1 MSSLITALM
10 ELAPGKEWTIQGTR
24 VVWHGSRSGRPTQ
37 ATISARVAELE
48 AAQPLQDLRAE
59 RNKRLAACDWVAIR
73 AAETGIAAPAEWT
86 AYRQALRDVP
96 ASYGSLDDVVWP
108 APPSS

>member
-1 MSSLITALM
+1 MSTLETALL
-10 ELAPGKEWTIQGTR
+10 ELAPGKEWTIQGSR

-37 ATISARVAELE
+37 ATVAARVAELE

-108 APPSS
+108 DAPSS

>member
-1 MSSLITALM
+1 MSALVTALL
-10 ELAPGKEWTIQGTR
+10 ELAPGKEWTLDGDRII
-24 VVWHGSRSGRPTQ
+24 WHGSRSGRPTQ
-37 ATISARVAELE
+37 ATITARVAELE
-48 AAQPLQDLRAE
+48 AAQPLADLRAE
-59 RNKRLAACDWVAIR
+59 RDKRLAACDWVAVR

-108 APPSS
+108 ELPSS

>member
-73 AAETGIAAPAEWT
+73 AAETGIAAPADWT

-96 ASYGSLDDVVWP
+96 ASYGSLNDVVWP
-108 APPSS
+108 ASPS